1 MEIFS
6 DSFAIYYT
14 GGYPGNYT
22 VNRYSVKTQK
32 HETLLQQSLNPCLQ
46 VSRNHAIFLKNA
58 FIMMYDSINGKL
70 FTTTVESDEAIISP
84 NGFYVASTI
93 YNRLFIIPYATVVT
107 INPKAGRYLA
117 TLQELYR
124 DVVNKK
130 YLHTSPY
137 TRTYIQQKQ
146 TAIASLLTLF

>member
-1 MEIFS
+1 
-6 DSFAIYYT
+6 
-14 GGYPGNYT
+14 
-22 VNRYSVKTQK
+22 
-32 HETLLQQSLNPCLQ
+32 
-46 VSRNHAIFLKNA
+46 
-58 FIMMYDSINGKL
+58 MYDSINGKL

-107 INPKAGRYLA
+107 INPKAGRYLT
-117 TLQELYR
+117 TLQELYH

-130 YLHTSPY
+130 YLHISPY

-146 TAIASLLTLF
+146 ATIASLVKLF